1 MKKAESYWKKIKPYI
16 SKKNR
21 RTMIKDD
28 EGLLRGITNHVYVL
42 PTKEK
47 PTEEPEM
54 FLANAS
60 EVYRRRTSLDYENFD
75 QFAKDSTAA
84 AFVELVEQDEDGV
97 DDFFAVCSCELGV
110 KGELRFCTK
119 RFFFHTKLFL
129 LGHICHHQLAVLY
142 ELKKMTPPSEE
153 MTVGNRNRR
162 SKGRV
167 PKATAQINF

>member
-1 MKKAESYWKKIKPYI
+1 MKNI

-21 RTMIKDD
+21 RTMIKED
-28 EGLLRGITNHVYVL
+28 EGLLRGRTNHVYVL

-47 PTEEPEM
+47 PTEEPEV

-75 QFAKDSTAA
+75 QFASARRLPHLWNWSSKTRMELTIFSLFVAA
-84 AFVELVEQDEDGV
+84 NLAWKVSYVFAPK
-97 DDFFAVCSCELGV
+97 DFFY
-110 KGELRFCTK
+110 
-119 RFFFHTKLFL
+119 TKLFL

-153 MTVGNRNRR
+153 MTIGNRNRR

>member
-1 MKKAESYWKKIKPYI
+1 MKKAESYWKKIKPYLKMKNI

-47 PTEEPEM
+47 PTEEPEV

-60 EVYRRRTSLDYENFD
+60 EVYRRRTSLDYE
-75 QFAKDSTAA
+75 
-84 AFVELVEQDEDGV
+84 
-97 DDFFAVCSCELGV
+97 
-110 KGELRFCTK
+110 R
-119 RFFFHTKLFL
+119 
-129 LGHICHHQLAVLY
+129 
-142 ELKKMTPPSEE
+142 KKMTPPSEE
-153 MTVGNRNRR
+153 MTVGNRNRW

>member
-1 MKKAESYWKKIKPYI
+1 
-16 SKKNR
+16 
-21 RTMIKDD
+21 
-28 EGLLRGITNHVYVL
+28 
-42 PTKEK
+42 
-47 PTEEPEM
+47 M

-119 RFFFHTKLFL
+119 RFF
-129 LGHICHHQLAVLY
+129 LY
-142 ELKKMTPPSEE
+142 QIVFIRSHLPPP
-153 MTVGNRNRR
+153 VGRPIRA
-162 SKGRV
+162 KEDDAPV
-167 PKATAQINF
+167 

>member
-1 MKKAESYWKKIKPYI
+1 MAPHLLDKIGDYLHHYNLEDRRPFHAEKDQMKKTESYLKKIKPYLKMKNI

-47 PTEEPEM
+47 PTEEPEV

-75 QFAKDSTAA
+75 QFASA
-84 AFVELVEQDEDGV
+84 
-97 DDFFAVCSCELGV
+97 
-110 KGELRFCTK
+110 
-119 RFFFHTKLFL
+119 
-129 LGHICHHQLAVLY
+129 
-142 ELKKMTPPSEE
+142 
-153 MTVGNRNRR
+153 RR
-162 SKGRV
+162 L
-167 PKATAQINF
+167 PHL